1 MLRLNLIDSNKLQ
14 EFIDYVIKLFTTTN
28 QVHVFIIFA
37 IAEDLLTLSVGT

>member
-1 MLRLNLIDSNKLQ
+1 MLRLNLIDANKLQ